1 MSSDSNKSPE
11 FKVNAGQILL
21 SEPFMTDPNFKRSA
35 VVLCEHTEEGSLGFV
50 LNKKIDMQINDLMAD
65 FPEFDCPIYFGG
77 PVATDTIHFM
87 HNVGDLLEGSQR
99 VSEGVWWGGE
109 FEKLKF
115 LVTSELIKP
124 DNIRFFVG
132 YSGWSGGQLK
142 EELETG
148 SWVIADLDANYI
160 FKAPPN
166 ELWERIMKDK
176 GDRYAVIS
184 QVPDN
189 ANWN

>member
-1 MSSDSNKSPE
+1 MSSDTNSPQP
-11 FKVNAGQILL
+11 KVAAGQILL
-21 SEPFMTDPNFKRSA
+21 AEPFMTDPNFKRSA
-35 VVLCEHTEEGSLGFV
+35 VVLCEHTDEGSLGFV
-50 LNKKIDMQINDLMAD
+50 LNKEIDMQVNDLMAD
-65 FPEFDCPIYFGG
+65 FPDFDCPIYFGG

-87 HNVGDLLEGSQR
+87 HNVGDLLEGSQK

-115 LVTSELIKP
+115 LVESNLIQP
-124 DNIRFFVG
+124 ENVRFFVG

-142 EELETG
+142 EELHTG

-160 FKAPPN
+160 FKASPD

-176 GDRYAVIS
+176 GDRYSVIS